1 MRAIAAALCVLA
13 ICAGRTDAH
22 GGRVLMQQG
31 FASSSG
37 SPNSVSSSSVSSTTG
52 NDAGTVTSGSVSNN
66 NNGAVTQRTT
76 VTTPNGTVVNTGNSP
91 GTISS
96 SSKEVTPA
104 STVPLESER
113 RAALTEHLCLCFFL
127 SARTRACSRTGTRQK
142 QFRNELEKPLQ
153 VNQE

>member
-66 NNGAVTQRTT
+66 NNV
-76 VTTPNGTVVNTGNSP
+76 
-91 GTISS
+91 
-96 SSKEVTPA
+96 
-104 STVPLESER
+104 
-113 RAALTEHLCLCFFL
+113 FL